1 MEIWGF
7 FPQMDENR
15 WSSKTLKF
23 LSSIQ
28 LKTAKSWSISIR
40 TPPPFNIFST
50 VPGLPGLGF
59 HTSGMEGKHK
69 QASNWS
75 RLGSTWW
82 KLDSTQAWWLNG
94 KCVGLLTVNVEFL
107 LWHHDSQNQN
117 KSHMQ
122 DCMSLQWSQ
131 MSRSWGFVEP
141 LVQVHSQNLSNLT
154 NHCLPFGFA
163 GFPTIFTSF
172 SASSCTKIKEP
183 EQKHGLSHA
192 FLNGTT

>member
-1 MEIWGF
+1 
-7 FPQMDENR
+7 
-15 WSSKTLKF
+15 
-23 LSSIQ
+23 
-28 LKTAKSWSISIR
+28 
-40 TPPPFNIFST
+40 
-50 VPGLPGLGF
+50 
-59 HTSGMEGKHK
+59 MEGKHK

-82 KLDSTQAWWLNG
+82 KLDSTQVWWLNG
-94 KCVGLLTVNVEFL
+94 NWVGLLTVNVEFL

-154 NHCLPFGFA
+154 NHCLPFGFCGIPYNLHQLLCQFLHEDQGTWA
-163 GFPTIFTSF
+163 ETWPESCFLEWNNIE
-172 SASSCTKIKEP
+172 SSQCSEVSNIV
-183 EQKHGLSHA
+183 L
-192 FLNGTT
+192 